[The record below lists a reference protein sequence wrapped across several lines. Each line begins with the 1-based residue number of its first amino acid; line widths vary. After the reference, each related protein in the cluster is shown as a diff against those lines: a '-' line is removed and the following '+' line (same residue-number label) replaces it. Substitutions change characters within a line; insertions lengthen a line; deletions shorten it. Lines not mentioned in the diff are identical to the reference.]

1 MRRNAH
7 TFSSAAVQVVSTH
20 HLASTQR
27 QLAKRMTEKDDN
39 LTRMTEKNDKDDQSS
54 ANFSFE
60 INGWNEPHHLSF
72 NGIITSINV

>member
-20 HLASTQR
+20 HLVSIQR
-27 QLAKRMTEKDDN
+27 QLAKRMT
-39 LTRMTEKNDKDDQSS
+39 RMAEKNDKDDQST